1 MKGNRNMYN
10 VKVVESLKAFQGAI
24 GFFPGTKVCFDTL
37 EDAYNWA
44 KVPIDQG
51 AIVVIEKDENE

>member
-1 MKGNRNMYN
+1 MYN
-10 VKVVESLKAFQGAI
+10 VTVVESLEAFQGAI
-24 GFFPGTKVCFDTL
+24 GFFPGTKVFFETL